1 MSCLTFKIETNGY
14 NEKEVKIIKH
24 IKYIKFNNFYDISK
38 TFVNFSLLFFGR
50 FVFILKFSCK
60 ERKAMDI
67 FIYIILF
74 LLLLFSLNIS
84 GKLDISLKDLLWI
97 KIFYLTSSII
107 PPSI

>member
-1 MSCLTFKIETNGY
+1 MSFLTFKIETNGY

-67 FIYIILF
+67 FIYFYYYYF
-74 LLLLFSLNIS
+74 L
-84 GKLDISLKDLLWI
+84 
-97 KIFYLTSSII
+97 
-107 PPSI
+107 